1 MMWGPWDGGWWGFG
15 MGLGMLVFLGL
26 IAVGIVLLVR
36 GSAAPSEPRRER
48 SRALEILDE
57 RFARGE
63 IDREEYEERRR
74 VLESGGS

>member
-1 MMWGPWDGGWWGFG
+1 MMWGPWDGGWWGLG

-36 GSAAPSEPRRER
+36 GSAAPPEPRRER

-57 RFARGE
+57 RFAGGE
-63 IDREEYEERRR
+63 IDREEYEQRRR